1 MSELLDRN
9 RSVLVVI
16 DLQGRLMDL
25 VAHPARLL
33 AAGTRLLR
41 LAEMCRVPVLLTEQ
55 YPKGIGPTHPEIRA
69 AFDALTAPKR
79 TMDKTTFD
87 CVADPKFAA
96 LLDELRPKTDGP
108 PRQVVVAGAEAHV
121 CVMQTVIQLLR
132 TGDQVHLV
140 WDAVSGRGAEYVR
153 QALARMAQAG
163 AVITNHES
171 VGFEWMRDKNHP
183 RFREMS
189 ELFKGG
195 QPA

>member
-1 MSELLDRN
+1 MSELLDPG

-16 DLQGRLMDL
+16 DFQGKLMDL

-33 AAGTRLLR
+33 AAGTRLLK

-69 AFDALTAPKR
+69 AFDALTTPKR

-96 LLDELRPKTDGP
+96 LLGELRPKTGGP

-132 TGDQVHLV
+132 GRDQVHL
-140 WDAVSGRGAEYVR
+140 SGTPSA
-153 QALARMAQAG
+153 AG
-163 AVITNHES
+163 APSTSSTLSPGWRRPARWSRTTSRSASNGCATRITPDS
-171 VGFEWMRDKNHP
+171 AR
-183 RFREMS
+183 
-189 ELFKGG
+189 
-195 QPA
+195 

>member
-1 MSELLDRN
+1 MSELLDSG
-9 RSVLVVI
+9 RSVLIVI
-16 DLQGRLMDL
+16 DFQGKLMDL

-33 AAGTRLLR
+33 AAGTRLLK

-69 AFDALTAPKR
+69 AFDALTAPKL
-79 TMDKTTFD
+79 TLEKTTFD
-87 CVADPKFAA
+87 CVADPKFNA
-96 LLDELRPKTDGP
+96 LLGELRPKTGGP

-121 CVMQTVIQLLR
+121 CVMQTVLQLLR
-132 TGDQVHLV
+132 AGEQVHVV
-140 WDAVSGRGAEYVR
+140 WDAVSGRGADYVR
-153 QALARMAQAG
+153 HALTRMAQAG

>member
-1 MSELLDRN
+1 MSELLDPA

-16 DLQGRLMDL
+16 DFQGKLMDL

-33 AAGTRLLR
+33 TAGTRLLK

-69 AFDALTAPKR
+69 AFDALTTPKR
-79 TMDKTTFD
+79 TLDKTTFD

-96 LLDELRPKTDGP
+96 LLNELRPKTGGP
-108 PRQVVVAGAEAHV
+108 TRQVVVAGAEAHV

-132 TGDQVHLV
+132 GRDQVHLV

-153 QALARMAQAG
+153 HALARMAQAG
-163 AVITNHES
+163 AVVTNHES

-189 ELFKGG
+189 ALFKEG